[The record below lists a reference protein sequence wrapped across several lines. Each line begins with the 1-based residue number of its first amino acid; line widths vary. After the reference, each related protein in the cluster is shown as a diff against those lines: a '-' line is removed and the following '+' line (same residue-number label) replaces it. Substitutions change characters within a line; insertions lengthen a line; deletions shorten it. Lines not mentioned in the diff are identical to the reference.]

1 MIRERISGTGS
12 VVDSMVPTMHS
23 VMQPKSDVVIIS
35 PMVVS
40 SVMMVKTVMTM
51 MVVMIF
57 VK

>member
-1 MIRERISGTGS
+1 MIQERISGTGS
-12 VVDSMVPTMHS
+12 VVDSMVQTMHS
-23 VMQPKSDVVIIS
+23 VMLLKSDVVIIS

-40 SVMMVKTVMTM
+40 SVMMVKTVIPM